1 MTGRHR
7 SSNFRLRS
15 NGFSVIE
22 LVVVIGAIAIITV
35 GVAQIFQSVGET
47 VAGGRRV
54 SGFTQA
60 AARLESQLR
69 QDISQMTRDGFLV
82 IRHQSSQPVYLAP
95 GVDVNSDRQRRI
107 DELMFFATGQFTTSR
122 PQVRPLN
129 QPERVA
135 TSSHARIYYGHG
147 SRDFIDESDYATPEV
162 SAGSITNRSDDSE
175 SLLGLPGGPNEFASD
190 WTLLRQATLLVEPQY
205 NPDVSDP
212 NAQDS
217 EYQIAYQPAA
227 GHIVK
232 ALAFR
237 GDLTPAATPQ
247 LTLFSVGEPAPDERP
262 ALGSGIVDI
271 ATTSLE
277 EIRAIVNDVG
287 VHPRDILSGDNTPLT
302 APTGSPALLDGSYD
316 ETDLPF
322 MHAWMRDA
330 LPAYSG
336 SLMGDGPAILERVR
350 TELVPPDFIDSAAA
364 ITANDTGLF
373 SIELG
378 NQVSL
383 TAGAILPRC
392 TEFIVE
398 WSFGQVRQSG
408 PGAGQLIWYGGS
420 TATDFNPYTGT
431 NTGSALNDYQLNFVR
446 VDGIIDQH
454 PVEQRLIHDAESL
467 NNPNELGS
475 FFGFTDP
482 TFQPTAN
489 DPATIPWAWPRLL
502 RVTASFAD
510 DTDPTREE
518 TFQFV
523 FEVPQ

>member
-7 SSNFRLRS
+7 SSNSSMQHRS
-15 NGFSVIE
+15 RGFSVIE

-147 SRDFIDESDYATPEV
+147 SRDFIDEADYAMPEV
-162 SAGSITNRSDDSE
+162 SAGSINNRSGDSE

-212 NAQDS
+212 DAQDS

-237 GDLTPAATPQ
+237 GDLTGPVQP
-247 LTLFSVGEPAPDERP
+247 TLFSGGTPGPNDRP

-277 EIRAIVNDVG
+277 EIRAIVMDVG
-287 VHPRDILSGDNTPLT
+287 VHPRVILSGDNTPLT
-302 APTGSPALLDGSYD
+302 APAGSPALLDGDYD
-316 ETDLPF
+316 ASDLPF

-336 SLMGDGPAILERVR
+336 SLVGDGPAILERVR
-350 TELVPPDFIDSAAA
+350 TESVPPDLIDSAAA
-364 ITANDTGLF
+364 ITANDTGLL
-373 SIELG
+373 SIEAG
-378 NQVSL
+378 NQVAL

-408 PGAGQLIWYGGS
+408 PGAGQLIWYGGT
-420 TATDFNPYTGT
+420 TAASYNPYTDG
-431 NTGSALNDYQLNFVR
+431 GLNNYQLSYVR
-446 VDGIIDQH
+446 TDGTIAQH
-454 PVEQRLIHDAESL
+454 AVERELIHDDESF
-467 NNPNELGS
+467 NDPNELGS
-475 FFGFTDP
+475 FFGYIDPRFTP
-482 TFQPTAN
+482 TNAA
-489 DPATIPWAWPRLL
+489 DPATVPWAWPRLL